1 MEQWSVEFL
10 PKAENDLAKL
20 DRAVRRRI
28 IEKVE
33 WLRANID
40 TVFPIPLTGEFKDF
54 YKLRVG
60 DWRVMYKIEWRSS
73 KILVSYIGRR
83 DRVYKKRRL

>member
-10 PKAENDLAKL
+10 PEAESDLEKL

-28 IEKVE
+28 IEKIE
-33 WLRANID
+33 WLRANIGK
-40 TVFPIPLTGEFKDF
+40 VFPTPLTGEFRDF

-60 DWRVMYKIEWRSS
+60 DWRVMYKIEWRLS
-73 KILVSYIGRR
+73 KIFVSYIGRR
-83 DRVYKKRRL
+83 DRVYKKRRV